1 MGLDRKKV
9 RKITGYTHDQVRTDP
24 DIWMSN
30 ARLFKNAAD
39 LIATQNEYSPPL
51 PFYFNAGLSIELGLK
66 AVAVAKSKDFPKTHR
81 LIDLVR
87 FSGIEITLD
96 QEVTLEL
103 LSEFIIWAGR
113 YPVPKKA
120 DDWDK
125 HHDDILEK
133 HKIRTQK
140 GNAGS
145 VLANQDR
152 FPTLENYHRIW
163 NLIFDTYESHL

>member
-9 RKITGYTHDQVRTDP
+9 REITGYTHDQVNADP
-24 DIWMSN
+24 EEWMGN

-66 AVAVAKSKDFPKTHR
+66 AVAVAKLKDFPKTHK

-87 FSGIEITLD
+87 FSDLEITLD

-103 LSEFIIWAGR
+103 LSELIIWAGR
-113 YPVPKKA
+113 YPVPKKV
-120 DDWDK
+120 DEWNRYN
-125 HHDDILEK
+125 DDILGK
-133 HKIRTQK
+133 HKVRAQNTGK
-140 GNAGS
+140 
-145 VLANQDR
+145 VLMNQDV

-163 NLIFDTYESHL
+163 DCIFNAYKSYL

>member
-1 MGLDRKKV
+1 MGLDGTKV
-9 RKITGYTHDQVRTDP
+9 RKITGYTHDQVGAEAEN
-24 DIWMSN
+24 WMGN

-66 AVAVAKSKDFPKTHR
+66 AVAVAKFKDFPKTHK

-87 FSGIEITLD
+87 LSGIEITLE

-120 DDWDK
+120 DQWDK
-125 HHDDILEK
+125 HHDSILEK
-133 HKIRTQK
+133 HKIRTQN
-140 GNAGS
+140 GNIGS
-145 VLANQDR
+145 VLVNQDR

-163 NLIFDTYESHL
+163 SLIFDTYESRL

>member
-1 MGLDRKKV
+1 MGLDRKQV
-9 RKITGYTHDQVRTDP
+9 REIIGYTHDQVSADP
-24 DIWMSN
+24 KSWMNN
-30 ARLFKNAAD
+30 AILFKNAAD
-39 LIATQNEYSPPL
+39 LIATENAYSPPL

-66 AVAVAKSKDFPKTHR
+66 AVAVAKSKDFPKTHK

-87 FSGIEITLD
+87 VSDIEITLD
-96 QEVTLEL
+96 QESTLEL

-120 DDWDK
+120 DEW
-125 HHDDILEK
+125 HRYNDDILEK

-145 VLANQDR
+145 VLVNQDK
-152 FPTLENYHRIW
+152 FPTLENYHCIW
-163 NLIFDTYESHL
+163 DCISNAYESYL